1 MVCIYCKNKTSVSN
15 SRSSV
20 KTNTTWRRRVCKV
33 CSSIFTTREIVDLES
48 SLMVSVT
55 SKHLEPF
62 LRDKILVSI
71 YSCLTHKTTAI
82 TDAISLSNTVIS
94 SIISDNTKGMISSN
108 DIFEITYSTLK
119 RFDEPASV
127 YYRAHHRAN

>member
-1 MVCIYCKNKTSVSN
+1 
-15 SRSSV
+15 
-20 KTNTTWRRRVCKV
+20 
-33 CSSIFTTREIVDLES
+33 
-48 SLMVSVT
+48 MVSAT

-108 DIFEITYSTLK
+108 DIFEITYTTLK